1 MVKNKNIIGILIILC
16 LFLQIIFIGIN
27 FNIDSGNKHRYS
39 HSLLKVKS
47 LGSKVF
53 HLARENLKTPG
64 KTAQNKQVNPNVSYG
79 SYKDFLPRD
88 YSNINKLIDFRKYI
102 RQAIPHYFNGSNYKN
117 NYLRFS

>member
-1 MVKNKNIIGILIILC
+1 MVKTKNVGILIILC

-27 FNIDSGNKHRYS
+27 LNIDSDYKYRNS
-39 HSLLKVKS
+39 HSFFKVKS
-47 LGSKVF
+47 LGNKVF

-64 KTAQNKQVNPNVSYG
+64 KTVHNKQNNPNFSYIL
-79 SYKDFLPRD
+79 YQDFLPRD